1 MTPSADAA
9 TGSAASSGSGPALV
23 LESVSFT
30 YPGAASPALEG
41 VSLAVREGEL
51 FGLLGPNGAGKTTL
65 ISLVSGLLRPGA
77 GRASL
82 FGRTIGDPESKRSFG
97 LCPQELALYPALT
110 ARENLILFGRL
121 AGMTRAHLRERTD
134 AVLASVGLGAS
145 ADRLAGEF
153 SGGMKRRLNLAIAVL
168 HEPRLL
174 LLDEPTAGVDPQSRN
189 LIFDSL
195 AALRAG
201 GSTIVYTTHYLEEAE
216 RLCERIA
223 IIDHGKLLVC
233 AERDEL
239 MSGRVRLEERF
250 LELTGRELRD

>member
-1 MTPSADAA
+1 MTPPADAA
-9 TGSAASSGSGPALV
+9 AGTAASAALALEN
-23 LESVSFT
+23 LSFT
-30 YPGAASPALEG
+30 YPGASAPALDG
-41 VSLAVREGEL
+41 VSLTVREGEI

-65 ISLVSGLLRPGA
+65 ISIVSGLLRPGA

-82 FGRTIGDPESKRSFG
+82 FGRTIGEADSRRAFG
-97 LCPQELALYPALT
+97 LCPQELALYPSLT
-110 ARENLILFGRL
+110 GRENLALFGTL
-121 AGMTRAHLRERTD
+121 ARMTRARRNERAET
-134 AVLASVGLGAS
+134 VLAAVGLSAS
-145 ADRLAGEF
+145 ADRLAGEY

-189 LIFDSL
+189 LIFESL

-223 IIDHGKLLVC
+223 IIDRGKLLVC

-239 MSGRVRLEERF
+239 TSGRVRLEERF

>member
-1 MTPSADAA
+1 MTPSAETVAGA
-9 TGSAASSGSGPALV
+9 AASPALV

-30 YPGAASPALEG
+30 YSGAASPALDG
-41 VSLAVREGEL
+41 VSFSVREGEL

-65 ISLVSGLLRPGA
+65 LSIVSGLLRPGA
-77 GRASL
+77 GRAL
-82 FGRTIGDPESKRSFG
+82 LYGLRIGGPDSKRVFG
-97 LCPQELALYPALT
+97 LCPQELALYPSLT
-110 ARENLILFGRL
+110 ARENLSLFGKL
-121 AGMTRAHLRERTD
+121 AGMTRARLRERIE
-134 AVLASVGLGAS
+134 AVLVTLGLGAS
-145 ADRLAGEF
+145 ANRLVSEF

-189 LIFDSL
+189 LGFESL

-233 AERDEL
+233 ADRDEL
-239 MSGRVRLEERF
+239 VSGRVRLEERF